1 MDKKD
6 FDILRS
12 MLNLKTNNLQTI
24 ADTVS
29 ISKSSV
35 QKRIKKMEE
44 DHIIKGFIPELNED
58 MLPETSTAISM
69 IKARY
74 GPGYAEEIGKQISKI
89 EGICSLYYI
98 LGDYDFMAVIK
109 SRGRKDLERII
120 NSISAI
126 ERVERSN
133 TITVLSSMIEDLT
146 LFYRLD

>member
-1 MDKKD
+1 
-6 FDILRS
+6 
-12 MLNLKTNNLQTI
+12 
-24 ADTVS
+24 
-29 ISKSSV
+29 
-35 QKRIKKMEE
+35 
-44 DHIIKGFIPELNED
+44 

-74 GPGYAEEIGKQISKI
+74 GPGYAEQIGKQISKI